1 MIRKKEK
8 NGKRKNE
15 VLEDKVLENK
25 VKDYLKKVK
34 EINDS
39 LKEHLSPAY
48 RKQHNI
54 KRFISCYLL
63 FLLLRSWV
71 SDSTWPFIIEGSLI
85 SVDSIYP
92 LIHSIVA
99 WKFWHYGFWSFQ
111 GGVIDNLSKSIIYI
125 GSIWAVL
132 GKIFLQNFVVLIWIA
147 LIAPFS
153 GILTWR
159 KAVKHGKYLYIDNDK
174 NNVWD

>member
-1 MIRKKEK
+1 MEKE
-8 NGKRKNE
+8 KNE

-54 KRFISCYLL
+54 KRFFSCFLLYIVGVLVVSL
-63 FLLLRSWV
+63 FLHDGGYTEYSFVHEIGNRIVLIYALL
-71 SDSTWPFIIEGSLI
+71 
-85 SVDSIYP
+85 
-92 LIHSIVA
+92 A
-99 WKFWHYGFWSFQ
+99 WRFWHYAFWNFQ
-111 GGVIDNLSKSIIYI
+111 GGIVDNLSKSIIYI
-125 GSIWAVL
+125 GSIWGVL

-153 GILTWR
+153 GVLTWR